1 MQEMGGQWWRP
12 QDLVAAFYEVARLAG
27 AELSKEG
34 IEVEFLPA
42 PHVPP
47 LRLPIGRMAV
57 YVFSRG
63 AEVLKVGKV
72 GSNSGPRYAYQHYNA
87 GSAASTLAASVL
99 ADRHRLGCGDIKP
112 GDVGGWIEQNVDRTN
127 FLVDQRHGISVINL
141 LEAFLQGQL
150 RPLYEGFK
158 SQRDGYFNN

>member
-1 MQEMGGQWWRP
+1 MQEISKAADTWQA
-12 QDLVAAFYEVARLAG
+12 QDLVAVFYKVARLAG
-27 AELSKEG
+27 AELSEQA
-34 IEVEFLPA
+34 IQVEFLPA

-47 LRLPIGRMAV
+47 SKLPSGRMAV

-72 GSNSGPRYAYQHYNA
+72 GANSGPRYAYQHYNA

-99 ADRHRLGCGDIKP
+99 ADRHRLGCGDVEP
-112 GDVGGWIEQNVDRTN
+112 SDVGAWIKQNVDRTN
-127 FLVDQRHGISVINL
+127 FLLDQRLGIPVLTL
-141 LEAFLQGQL
+141 LEAFLQCRL

-158 SQRDGYFNN
+158 SQRSE